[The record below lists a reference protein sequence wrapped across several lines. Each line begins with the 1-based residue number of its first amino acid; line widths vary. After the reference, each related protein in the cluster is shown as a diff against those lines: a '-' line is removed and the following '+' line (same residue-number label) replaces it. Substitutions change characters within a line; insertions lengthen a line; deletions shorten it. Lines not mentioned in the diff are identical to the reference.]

1 MRYQFLLPGMLLW
14 AVLGL
19 AQPTAVAPE
28 AAMVPEP
35 ASAQT
40 ILVVGATRGT
50 GLETVRLL
58 IEKGMPVVAFARPT
72 SDLSALEALH
82 IDIIAGD
89 ALVGADVT
97 AAIEQGSWRAVVTT
111 LGCNRCKNPPD
122 FVGNRNLFDAMAA
135 SPSRRVVM
143 ISTIGAGDSKP
154 ALPWFVRWI
163 LRGPIALKEQAEA
176 HLVASGLDYT
186 IIRPGNLDSDEAS
199 GRGVLVEDP
208 TRGGSISRADL
219 AMLIVSAIENDATIG
234 KTYNAFA
241 EK

>member
-1 MRYQFLLPGMLLW
+1 MRARFLPTLLGALLW
-14 AVLGL
+14 GNLLVA
-19 AQPTAVAPE
+19 AEPAAPARETAVDSTR
-28 AAMVPEP
+28 V
-35 ASAQT
+35 
-40 ILVVGATRGT
+40 LVVGATRGT

-58 IEKGMPVVAFARPT
+58 INKDILVVAFARPT

-82 IDIIAGD
+82 VDIIAGD
-89 ALVGADVT
+89 ALVAADVMN
-97 AAIEQGSWRAVVTT
+97 AIEQGPWRAVVTT
-111 LGCNRCKNPPD
+111 LGCNRCDNPPD
-122 FVGNRNLFDAMAA
+122 FEGNRNLFDAMAD
-135 SPSRRVVM
+135 STSRRVVM

-208 TRGGSISRADL
+208 THGGSISRADL
-219 AMLIVSAIENDATIG
+219 AILIVSAIENDATIG
-234 KTYNAFA
+234 KTYNALA
-241 EK
+241 TK